1 VDEIGALIDPG
12 GAALA
17 LLAAGILVFMLAFFA
32 LGRGRPGR
40 CLFRTLLSVTLLAMG
55 GLLAAAVIGM
65 QGFRGLTREEVVA
78 VVSVRPVGPQRF
90 DANVRLP
97 DGRQLGFVL
106 AGDELYMDAHILKWK
121 PFASVLGLHTAYQ
134 LDRIAGR
141 YRAIE
146 QERHSVRTVHSLAP
160 DAVVD
165 LFDLRR
171 RFAFLAPLYDAD
183 YGSATF
189 VAVTRPAELEI
200 RLSTTGLLIRE
211 AVPPPSQHTR

>member
-1 VDEIGALIDPG
+1 MDEIRALIDPAG
-12 GAALA
+12 TALVLVA
-17 LLAAGILVFMLAFFA
+17 TGIVLCLFAFFA

-40 CLFRTLLSVTLLAMG
+40 CVFRSLTGLI
-55 GLLAAAVIGM
+55 LLAAGLAVAAALYGM
-65 QGFRGLTREEVVA
+65 QGFRALTREEVVA

-90 DANVRLP
+90 DASVRLP
-97 DGRQLGFVL
+97 DGRNLGFVL
-106 AGDELYMDAHILKWK
+106 AGDELYMDAHVIKWK

-141 YRAIE
+141 YRSLE

-160 DAVVD
+160 DTLID

-171 RFAFLAPLYDAD
+171 RYAFLAPFYDAE

-189 VAVTRPAELEI
+189 VAVTRPAELEV
-200 RLSTTGLLIRE
+200 RVSTTGLLIRE
-211 AVPPPSQHTR
+211 ATPDRKP

>member
-1 VDEIGALIDPG
+1 MDEVRALIDPG
-12 GAALA
+12 GAALV
-17 LLAAGILVFMLAFFA
+17 LLAAGLVLFMLAFFA

-55 GLLAAAVIGM
+55 ALVGAAVIGM
-65 QGFRGLTREEVVA
+65 QGYRGLTREEVVA

-90 DANVRLP
+90 DAHVRLP

-121 PFASVLGLHTAYQ
+121 PVASVLGLHTAYQ

-146 QERHSVRTVHSLAP
+146 QERNGVRTVHSLAP
-160 DAVVD
+160 DTMVD

-171 RFAFLAPLYDAD
+171 RFAFLAPLYDAE
-183 YGSATF
+183 YGSASF
-189 VAVTRPAELEI
+189 VAVTRPAELEL

-211 AVPPPSQHTR
+211 AVPATSMKNR